1 MDPLLLAQ
9 NISVGLSP
17 AMLVPTAG
25 GNGSPS
31 KLLHRNGYTNQFD
44 KPETCLNGI

>member
-1 MDPLLLAQ
+1 MDPPLLAQ
-9 NISVGLSP
+9 NVSTGPSL

-25 GNGSPS
+25 RNGSPS
-31 KLLHRNGYTNQFD
+31 KFLHRNEYTNQFD